1 MGGACPNLESPST
14 GLPMLVA
21 GAAAEAPERPA
32 RAAEAVSRARH
43 HPCANFR
50 TCPLYYQKD
59 EILLIFFAAAAA
71 SASLFYEFGCGASAS
86 LGRPNSVFRVAF
98 ERVRARLPM
107 HNARC
112 TSEWEPV
119 PFFVVVVADR
129 AARDPPTREALRE
142 LGPLYAIPPMCK
154 FSHLSALLPKRREVL
169 SPSPRGGA
177 RRASVSW
184 MRTLL
189 LLVPTA

>member
-1 MGGACPNLESPST
+1 
-14 GLPMLVA
+14 MLVA

-119 PFFVVVVADR
+119 PF
-129 AARDPPTREALRE
+129 L
-142 LGPLYAIPPMCK
+142 
-154 FSHLSALLPKRREVL
+154 
-169 SPSPRGGA
+169 
-177 RRASVSW
+177 
-184 MRTLL
+184 
-189 LLVPTA
+189 

>member
-1 MGGACPNLESPST
+1 
-14 GLPMLVA
+14 MLFA

-43 HPCANFR
+43 RPCANFR

-86 LGRPNSVFRVAF
+86 LGRPNSAFRVAF

-154 FSHLSALLPKRREVL
+154 LPTCPLSYQKDEILLIFGA
-169 SPSPRGGA
+169 PR
-177 RRASVSW
+177 RRARPQ
-184 MRTLL
+184 RTLL
-189 LLVPTA
+189 LLLVPAA